1 MKDNSEKALA
11 ELFDLNP
18 FSETT
23 YYPIKN
29 KVLNG
34 LLGGKGLPKG
44 SVVQIAAGSGTG
56 KSTIVL
62 RDICKDLLEQGVSIG
77 YIDADRGINT
87 SLLTSTGVI
96 DYLVTDMNSAKTK
109 LDNNEPIFLTFQES
123 SFSGV
128 NKLIQLFL
136 KLGIYTIV
144 IDTIAILDSGMYVG
158 DDAYNI
164 ENRRVGGDAGA
175 LRQLMKNI
183 NNLAS
188 KYTDKNNK
196 VNFIL
201 LNHTAKEIGGFS
213 FGPPKETP
221 KGGDAPIQYSDI
233 IIQLYK
239 YSSKSETLNDKPIG
253 QKVYA
258 ELVKS
263 RHTTGK
269 VKTPF
274 FIRYGAGISMILTY
288 KEILEENKMITS
300 KGRTYTISLPNGKEL
315 TYVNKDNLLKCII
328 DNYDVI
334 DKCFDSSKWMIDITK
349 ESDILNVE
357 YAEVVDKSK
366 LPKELQSYNIISV
379 CKDCYY
385 ILRGVDA
392 LGQKYELYYDKPLNV
407 IRVEFNNMCET
418 KPIRT
423 IKKTMD
429 DIMTYLIETKKE
441 ADKDTLDEALA
452 KDALKK

>member
-1 MKDNSEKALA
+1 
-11 ELFDLNP
+11 
-18 FSETT
+18 
-23 YYPIKN
+23 
-29 KVLNG
+29 
-34 LLGGKGLPKG
+34 
-44 SVVQIAAGSGTG
+44 
-56 KSTIVL
+56 
-62 RDICKDLLEQGVSIG
+62 
-77 YIDADRGINT
+77 
-87 SLLTSTGVI
+87 
-96 DYLVTDMNSAKTK
+96 
-109 LDNNEPIFLTFQES
+109 
-123 SFSGV
+123 
-128 NKLIQLFL
+128 
-136 KLGIYTIV
+136 
-144 IDTIAILDSGMYVG
+144 MYVG

-213 FGPPKETP
+213 FGPHKETP

-288 KEILEENKMITS
+288 KEILEEGKMITS
-300 KGRTYTISLPNGKEL
+300 KGITYTISLPNGKEL

-334 DKCFDSSKWMIDITK
+334 DSCFTSSKWMIDISN

-357 YAEVVDKSK
+357 YEETIDTSK
-366 LPKELQSYNIISV
+366 LPQELQHLKVERVQKNF
-379 CKDCYY
+379 YY
-385 ILRGVDA
+385 FMRGVD
-392 LGQKYELYYDKPLNV
+392 LSGQNYYMYYD
-407 IRVEFNNMCET
+407 
-418 KPIRT
+418 
-423 IKKTMD
+423 
-429 DIMTYLIETKKE
+429 IETKRLVREYDSMKE
-441 ADKDTLDEALA
+441 NIPVKNVDKAMNEVKEYLKELKEENEKETLEETLA
-452 KDALKK
+452 KNALK

>member
-1 MKDNSEKALA
+1 MKDSIEKSLN
-11 ELFDLNP
+11 ELFAMNP

-34 LLGGKGLPKG
+34 LLGGNGLPKG
-44 SVVQIAAGSGTG
+44 SVIQIAAGSGTG

-288 KEILEENKMITS
+288 KEILEEGKMITS

-334 DKCFDSSKWMIDITK
+334 DSCFTSSKWMIDISN

-357 YAEVVDKSK
+357 YEETIDTSK
-366 LPKELQSYNIISV
+366 LPQELQHLKVERVQKNF
-379 CKDCYY
+379 YY
-385 ILRGVDA
+385 FMRGVD
-392 LGQKYELYYDKPLNV
+392 LSGQNYYMYYD
-407 IRVEFNNMCET
+407 
-418 KPIRT
+418 
-423 IKKTMD
+423 
-429 DIMTYLIETKKE
+429 IETKRLVREYDSMKE
-441 ADKDTLDEALA
+441 NIPVKNVDKAMNEVKEYLKELKEENEKETLEETLA
-452 KDALKK
+452 KNALK